1 MTDLTMTE
9 MMTKEDVTAM
19 ILSAKK
25 QAGLTWEEIADKIGM
40 SPVWTHSA
48 AMGMNAFPAEKAK
61 LMVSVMG
68 LPQEAESVLA
78 ESPTKIWEQA
88 VPTDPCIYRFYEI
101 VGVYGPTLKAL
112 IQEKFGDGIMSAIDF
127 DMTVTRVE
135 NPKGDRV
142 KVEMSGKYLG
152 YNSWCPVPRCPH
164 SVMRMLFKRFAWLK
178 MPGTRATPTKW
189 PWPIPPT
196 PAGAIVPNSLMA
208 ATRSALF

>member
-1 MTDLTMTE
+1 MPEETNMKDLAMTE
-9 MMTKEDVTAM
+9 MMSKEDVTAM

-25 QAGLTWEEIADKIGM
+25 QAGLTWDEIAGKIGM

-48 AMGMNAFPAEKAK
+48 AMGMNAFPADKAK

-68 LPQEAESVLA
+68 LPQEAESVLV

-112 IQEKFGDGIMSAIDF
+112 IQEEFGDGIMSAIDF
-127 DMTVTRVE
+127 NMSVTREE

-152 YNSWCPVPRCPH
+152 YNSW
-164 SVMRMLFKRFAWLK
+164 
-178 MPGTRATPTKW
+178 
-189 PWPIPPT
+189 
-196 PAGAIVPNSLMA
+196 
-208 ATRSALF
+208 

>member
-1 MTDLTMTE
+1 VKDFTMTE
-9 MMTKEDVTAM
+9 TMTKEDVTAM

-25 QAGLTWEEIADKIGM
+25 QAGMTWEGIAEKIDM

-48 AMGMNAFPAEKAK
+48 TMGMNAFPADKAK

-68 LPQEAESVLA
+68 LPQEAEALLA
-78 ESPTKIWEQA
+78 ESPTKIWTQA

-127 DMTVTRVE
+127 HMSVTREE

-152 YNSWCPVPRCPH
+152 YNSW
-164 SVMRMLFKRFAWLK
+164 
-178 MPGTRATPTKW
+178 
-189 PWPIPPT
+189 
-196 PAGAIVPNSLMA
+196 
-208 ATRSALF
+208 

>member
-1 MTDLTMTE
+1 MKDIAMTQ

-48 AMGMNAFPAEKAK
+48 AMGMNAFPADKAK

-152 YNSWCPVPRCPH
+152 YNSW
-164 SVMRMLFKRFAWLK
+164 
-178 MPGTRATPTKW
+178 
-189 PWPIPPT
+189 
-196 PAGAIVPNSLMA
+196 
-208 ATRSALF
+208 

>member
-1 MTDLTMTE
+1 MLT
-9 MMTKEDVTAM
+9 KDDVTMM
-19 ILSAKK
+19 ILEAKK
-25 QAGLTWEEIADKIGM
+25 AAGLGWEDIAAKIDM

-48 AMGMNAFPAEKAK
+48 AMGMNAFPADKAK
-61 LMVSVMG
+61 LMVSAMG
-68 LPQEAESVLA
+68 LPQEAESVLS

-152 YNSWCPVPRCPH
+152 YNSW
-164 SVMRMLFKRFAWLK
+164 
-178 MPGTRATPTKW
+178 
-189 PWPIPPT
+189 
-196 PAGAIVPNSLMA
+196 
-208 ATRSALF
+208 